1 MLDFLGIRRQTRLL
15 GKKNSNDPIPKNDI
29 ILSKTKQILYI
40 LTFLVTKRSRKNLFW
55 KARNNSYKQT
65 MQLDL

>member
-15 GKKNSNDPIPKNDI
+15 GKKNSNDTIPKNYI
-29 ILSKTKQILYI
+29 LLSKTKQILYI
-40 LTFLVTKRSRKNLFW
+40 LTFCKSLFW